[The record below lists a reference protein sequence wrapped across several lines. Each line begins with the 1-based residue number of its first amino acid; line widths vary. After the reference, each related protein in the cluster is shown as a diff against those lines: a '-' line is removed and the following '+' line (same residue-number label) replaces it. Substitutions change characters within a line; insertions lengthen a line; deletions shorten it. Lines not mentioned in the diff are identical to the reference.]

1 MIKIGLIGAGTISKR
16 HLSAYAKNP
25 YAQVVAIADLNEAL
39 AKERAEEFGIEHY
52 YIDYK
57 KILDDP
63 QIDAVSIVTP
73 TFTHTNIAIE
83 AMQAGKHVLCEK
95 PPARTVAE
103 TERAVQVA
111 KETGKLLM
119 YAFVCRFMPPTTF
132 LKDYIDAGNLGPIYH
147 ADILR
152 VVRYSVL
159 HGWFTDKE
167 KSGGGILIDGAIHQ
181 IDQVMY
187 LMGYPKVKEVLG
199 FTTTVN
205 NDLAG
210 KIKGIN
216 ATYVSSDVN
225 RYERNIESLA
235 SGYVTL
241 DNGAVITI
249 KAGSICY
256 SVTKGVSL
264 ELTGKDGGAKLEGND
279 LTLLTNIQDHMAETK
294 PVIGTEPV
302 AFEEQINHFVDCC
315 VNGTPCLCQ
324 GEQAIELMKI
334 IEGIYRS
341 AETGR
346 SVRYD
351 TEK

>member
-1 MIKIGLIGAGTISKR
+1 MMKVGLIGAGTISKR
-16 HLSAYAKNP
+16 HLSSYAKNP
-25 YAQVVAIADLNEAL
+25 YTKVVAIADLNEAL

-52 YIDYK
+52 YTDYK
-57 KILDDP
+57 KILDNP
-63 QIDAVSIVTP
+63 EIDAVSIVTP
-73 TFTHTNIAIE
+73 TFTHSNITME
-83 AMQAGKHVLCEK
+83 ALRAGKHVLCEK

-119 YAFVCRFMPPTTF
+119 YAFVCRFMSPTTF
-132 LKDYIDAGNLGPIYH
+132 LKDYIDAGHLGSIYH
-147 ADILR
+147 VDILR
-152 VVRYSVL
+152 LVRYSVL

-181 IDQVMY
+181 IDQAMY

-216 ATYVSSDVN
+216 ATYVSSDIN
-225 RYERNIESLA
+225 RYERNIESMV

-256 SVTKGVSL
+256 SVTKGVTL

-279 LTLLTNIQDHMAETK
+279 LTLLSNVNDYMVESQPI
-294 PVIGTEPV
+294 IGNEPV

-315 VNGTPCLCQ
+315 MNNTPCICQ

-341 AETGR
+341 AQEGQ
-346 SVRYD
+346 SVRYAQ
-351 TEK
+351 K

>member
-16 HLSAYAKNP
+16 HLSSYAKNP

-39 AKERAEEFGIEHY
+39 AKERAEEFGIERY
-52 YIDYK
+52 YTDYK

-73 TFTHTNIAIE
+73 TFTHSNLAIE

-103 TERAVQVA
+103 TERAVRVS

-119 YAFVCRFMPPTTF
+119 YAFVCRFMPQTAF
-132 LKDYIDAGNLGPIYH
+132 LKDYVDDGKLGPIYH
-147 ADILR
+147 ADVLR
-152 VVRYSVL
+152 LLRYSVL

-167 KSGGGILIDGAIHQ
+167 RSGGGILIDGAIHQ

-210 KIKGIN
+210 KIKGTR

-225 RYERNIESLA
+225 RYERNVESMV

-249 KAGSICY
+249 KAGNLCY
-256 SVTKGVSL
+256 SVTEGVSL
-264 ELTGKDGGAKLEGND
+264 ELTGESGGAKLEGSE
-279 LTLLTNIQDHMAETK
+279 LTLLTNINGYMAETK
-294 PVIGTEPV
+294 PTVGTEPI
-302 AFEEQINHFVDCC
+302 AFEEQIDHFVDCC
-315 VNGTPCLCQ
+315 TNGTPCICK

-341 AETGR
+341 ASEGR